1 MPRAE
6 ETKSVSE
13 CGKDNDGLLR
23 KLMGLDYLR
32 RSAKSS
38 SCYSRQTFMFPQ
50 KNMFP
55 VREGLGV
62 AEERFKRK
70 QNNNN
75 NKRKPRVA

>member
-1 MPRAE
+1 MEKRRHQE
-6 ETKSVSE
+6 EGRE